1 MRDQFETQLQELLE
15 RILLMGGTTEAMI
28 DLAVRSLVERD
39 ESLAAEVYEKE
50 RQVNTLEMDVDDRV
64 VGLIIQY
71 QPMARDA
78 RFATTA
84 LRVATDLERIG
95 DQAVNVL
102 KNTHYVLQQPACDPP
117 AQLRAMAELSRKM
130 VADGLA
136 ALSTRDCALAEQ
148 VLEDEKQADALRDE
162 TFRALLSCM
171 ITDPLNAQRSLSL
184 VLISRNLERVADH
197 ATNIAEEVI
206 YLVRGH
212 DVRHKYDRAARVQP
226 EATEPNG

>member
-50 RQVNTLEMDVDDRV
+50 RQVNALEMDVDDRV

-102 KNTHYVLQQPACDPP
+102 KNTHYVLQQPPCEPP
-117 AQLRAMAELSRKM
+117 PQLRAMAELARKM

-136 ALSTRDCALAEQ
+136 ALSTRECSLAEE
-148 VLEDEKQADALRDE
+148 VLEDEKQADTLRDE

-171 ITDPLNAQRSLSL
+171 ITDPLTAQRSLSL

-212 DVRHKYDRAARVQP
+212 DVRHQYDRAARVQP
-226 EATEPNG
+226 EATESNG

>member
-1 MRDQFETQLQELLE
+1 MRDQFEIQLQELLE

-28 DLAVRSLVERD
+28 ELAVRSLFDRD
-39 ESLAAEVYEKE
+39 ESFAAEVREKE
-50 RQVNTLEMDVDDRV
+50 RQVNALEMDVDNRV
-64 VGLIIQY
+64 VGLIVHH
-71 QPMARDA
+71 QPVARDA

-84 LRVATDLERIG
+84 IRVATDLERIG
-95 DQAVNVL
+95 DQAMNVIR
-102 KNTHYVLQQPACDPP
+102 NTRYVLQQPPCEPP
-117 AQLRAMAELSRKM
+117 PQLREMAVLSRKM

-148 VLEDEKQADALRDE
+148 VLEDEKQADKLRDE
-162 TFRALLSCM
+162 TFRSLLSSM
-171 ITDPLNAQRSLSL
+171 ITDPLTAQRSLSL

-212 DVRHKYDRAARVQP
+212 DVRHQYDRTARVP
-226 EATEPNG
+226 ATPLTARE